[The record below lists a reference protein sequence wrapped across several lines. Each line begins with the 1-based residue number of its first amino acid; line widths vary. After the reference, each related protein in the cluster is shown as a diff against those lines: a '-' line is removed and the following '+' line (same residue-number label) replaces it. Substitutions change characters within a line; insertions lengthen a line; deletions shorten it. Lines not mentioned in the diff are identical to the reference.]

1 MKPQTHA
8 NLSDTRG
15 NRAGIWF
22 FKVCMALFG
31 LHFCRIFVWPVA
43 FFYALFDRKAFAAA
57 RPYLQSRFS
66 SKLRWH
72 FLRMI
77 VSHGQSIL
85 AAHWLRTGHALT
97 FHDIHP
103 EVREEML
110 RQAKDG
116 FIMLMS
122 HVGCWQAT
130 IPRMEGLDSPVNLLI
145 QDNKNPLY
153 TQLMG
158 GKTVR
163 IISNESEFG
172 GLLEA
177 TEALTN
183 HEVLCVM
190 GDRLPDDVPTRL
202 SLTLCGRKIRIP
214 EAPWYLAAH
223 CNVPIFI
230 VFTILHPDSIE
241 YIYIPPIHIDY
252 NLPRKPNPEFF
263 SPYIQ
268 KYQEALAKIASDY
281 PYQIFHYH

>member
-1 MKPQTHA
+1 MTQPHG

-15 NRAGIWF
+15 NRAGIGF
-22 FKVCMALFG
+22 FKVCMTLFG
-31 LHFCRIFVWPVA
+31 LRFCRLFVWPVA

-66 SKLRWH
+66 SRLRWH

-77 VSHGQSIL
+77 INHGQSIL
-85 AAHWLRTGHALT
+85 AAQWLRTGHKLAMR
-97 FHDIHP
+97 DIHP
-103 EVREEML
+103 EIREEML
-110 RQAKDG
+110 REAKKG

-130 IPRMEGLDSPVNLLI
+130 IPRMEGLESPVNLLI

-153 TQLMG
+153 TQLME
-158 GKTVR
+158 GKSIHV
-163 IISNESEFG
+163 ISNESEFG

-177 TEALTN
+177 TNALMN
-183 HEVLCVM
+183 HEVLCLM

-202 SLTLCGRKIRIP
+202 SLKLCGRTLRIP

-230 VFTILHPDSIE
+230 ICTIIHPGSID
-241 YIYIPPIHIDY
+241 YIYIPPIRIDY
-252 NLPRKPNPEFF
+252 NLPHNPNPEVFTPF
-263 SPYIQ
+263 IQ
-268 KYQEALAKIASDY
+268 QYQEALQKIASKF
-281 PYQIFHYH
+281 PYQIFHYQ